1 MGKIRCEICGKP
13 GSRINFICGECTAK
27 IMAKANVKIGKNTL
41 EAIEELDA
49 ALEIMAQAGADPE
62 EESEL
67 LRKIRR

>member
-1 MGKIRCEICGKP
+1 MDKIRCEICGKP

-27 IMAKANVKIGKNTL
+27 AITKANVKIGKKTL

-49 ALEIMAQAGADPE
+49 ALEIIANTGADPE

-67 LRKIRR
+67 LREIRR